1 MPQPD
6 NQRERGA
13 VTKGSQQQVAPQGQM
28 AANISPISGGA
39 AAAAPVLQIGQQAQI
54 KQTGAELYQALA
66 GISSGVQQGLQNYEK
81 MFNLVSESQYADFET
96 AYVAE
101 VDRVKGDSAKV
112 KTWLDNNS
120 YKPNRI
126 TAKRFQTLRA
136 EVNGKA

>member
-13 VTKGSQQQVAPQGQM
+13 VTQGSQQQVAPQGQM

-101 VDRVKGDSAKV
+101 VDLVK
-112 KTWLDNNS
+112 
-120 YKPNRI
+120 
-126 TAKRFQTLRA
+126 
-136 EVNGKA
+136 